1 MRCKFSIILTGV
13 LLLGCGDDN
22 VNTVKNYTF
31 PQDKSMTVGTAI
43 DGYIECAKVD
53 WKDASTKDLKLVSAT
68 CEIKKELIEVE
79 NKEVQ
84 AKYEEALQKAKEEQA
99 QKLEKAIGDVLENTN
114 NLDKESVLKIANEFC
129 EYDISKKDQAPI
141 FPKVICDEEKLNTKA
156 KEIFKEPHS
165 KALGELA
172 TKMNFKHLLEDL
184 KFVAQYSKEEPD
196 VRFYNQRP
204 EEIKDKKIQVM
215 FVINTDKT
223 VNVQKII
230 MHVDGQVKELGRHYM
245 GNFYKR

>member
-1 MRCKFSIILTGV
+1 M
-13 LLLGCGDDN
+13 
-22 VNTVKNYTF
+22 
-31 PQDKSMTVGTAI
+31 
-43 DGYIECAKVD
+43 
-53 WKDASTKDLKLVSAT
+53 
-68 CEIKKELIEVE
+68 
-79 NKEVQ
+79 Q
-84 AKYEEALQKAKEEQA
+84 AKYEEALRKAKEEQA

-141 FPKVICDEEKLNTKA
+141 FPKVKCDEEKLNTKA
-156 KEIFKEPHS
+156 KEVFKEPHS
-165 KALGELA
+165 KALGEIA
-172 TKMNFKHLLEDL
+172 SKANFKNLLEDL

-230 MHVDGQVKELGRHYM
+230 MYVDGEVKELGRHYI

>member
-1 MRCKFSIILTGV
+1 MRCKFSIVLIGF
-13 LLLGCGDDN
+13 LLLGCGEDN
-22 VNTVKNYTF
+22 INTVKNYTF

-43 DGYIECAKVD
+43 DGYKECAKVD
-53 WKDASTKDLKLVSAT
+53 WKDISVKDLKLVSAT
-68 CEIKKELIEVE
+68 CDIKKELIEAE

-84 AKYEEALQKAKEEQA
+84 AKYEEALRKAKEEQA

-141 FPKVICDEEKLNTKA
+141 FPKVKCDEEKLNTKA
-156 KEIFKEPHS
+156 KEVFKEPHS
-165 KALGELA
+165 KALGEIA
-172 TKMNFKHLLEDL
+172 SKANFKNLLEDL

-223 VNVQKII
+223 VNIQKIALY
-230 MHVDGQVKELGRHYM
+230 VDGQAKELGRYFI